1 MKAKISILLFVI
13 FTVFIMLGCKEER
26 TVYTLDQEIK
36 DYTYFPVNSYW
47 IYIDSV
53 SEELDTCRI
62 IGSELKKY
70 ASDDDSYDY
79 EYFSEFVYSTNKMAN
94 LLFIGTSEFYP
105 KYQTCVLNQYGSG
118 PKFFSSKPKGF
129 NYNNL
134 YYEENLDS
142 LAVGQRWYKNIKVFK
157 YMKNPADTADYER
170 YYFVR
175 RIGMIKKY
183 NNKDQ
188 VEWDLI
194 DFYLSNISPI

>member
-1 MKAKISILLFVI
+1 MKTKISILLFII
-13 FTVFIMLGCKEER
+13 FGVFIMFSCKEER

-62 IGSELKKY
+62 IGSEIKKY

-79 EYFSEFVYSTNKMAN
+79 EYFSEFVYSTNKKAN
-94 LLFIGTSEFYP
+94 FLFIGTSEFYP
-105 KYQTCVLNQYGSG
+105 KYQTCVLNKYGYG
-118 PKFFSSKPKGF
+118 PMFFSSKFKGF

-134 YYEENLDS
+134 YYEEDLDS

-157 YMKNPADTADYER
+157 YMKNPADTADYEK

-183 NNKDQ
+183 NNKEQ

-194 DFYLSNISPI
+194 DFYLNNVSPI

>member
-1 MKAKISILLFVI
+1 MKTKISILLFII
-13 FTVFIMLGCKEER
+13 FGIFIMSSCEEER

-47 IYIDSV
+47 VYLDSV
-53 SEELDTCRI
+53 SNELDTCRI
-62 IGSELKKY
+62 IGSEIKKY

-79 EYFSEFVYSTNKMAN
+79 EYFSEFVYSTYKKAN
-94 LLFIGTSEFYP
+94 FLFIGTSEFYP
-105 KYQTCVLNQYGSG
+105 KYQTCVLNKYGYG
-118 PKFFSSKPKGF
+118 PMFFSNKFKGF

-134 YYEENLDS
+134 YYVEDLDS

-157 YMKNPADTADYER
+157 YMKNPVDTADYEK

-183 NNKDQ
+183 NNKEQ

-194 DFYLSNISPI
+194 DFYLNYISPI

>member
-1 MKAKISILLFVI
+1 MKTKISILLFVI
-13 FTVFIMLGCKEER
+13 FTGLIMVSCEEER

-36 DYTYFPVNSYW
+36 DYTYFPINSYW
-47 IYIDSV
+47 IYMDTISQ
-53 SEELDTCRI
+53 EIDTCRV
-62 IGSELKKY
+62 IGSEIKKY

-79 EYFSEFVYSTNKMAN
+79 EYFSEFVYSSNRKAN

-105 KYQTCVLNQYGSG
+105 KYQTCVLNKYGYG
-118 PKFFSSKPKGF
+118 PMFFSSKPKGF

-134 YYEENLDS
+134 YYEKNLDS
-142 LAVGQRWYKNIKVFK
+142 LAVGMRWYKNIKVYK

-175 RIGMIKKY
+175 RIGLIRKDL
-183 NNKDQ
+183 NKDQ
-188 VEWDLI
+188 QGWELI